1 MGNDTHRNLD
11 SEADRT
17 DIIGQII
24 GAAGHREAPPDDNYR
39 QVLAAAE
46 TAWRNKTESRR
57 RQRWMSTGLVAA
69 AAAVATIA
77 ILSLQTPQPVAEYPA
92 VIQKVIGTVTVQ
104 AQAGND
110 WTLVTGNDQQIGHG
124 SQIRTSGDSFAGL
137 VLDNGLS
144 LRIGQDTTVAIDA
157 MRQISLATG
166 TVYVDT
172 GFAGKHESF
181 IEVVTPIGVARDL
194 GTQFEVQYV
203 ADNLRVR
210 VREGMVLVEQDG
222 VDFESGA
229 SEQLDLDGTGR
240 AVISRIDPDDEAWHW
255 TQLVAPHPQINEQPL
270 TVLLEWV
277 ARETGKRVE
286 FDKPQVKTKVSRTIL
301 HGSVQNLPP
310 MRALDVMLATTDMD
324 YVLLDD
330 RVILI
335 RIREEHLHA
344 ESDT

>member
-1 MGNDTHRNLD
+1 MGNETQRNLD

-24 GAAGHREAPPDDNYR
+24 GTAGHREAPPDDDYR

-46 TAWRNKTESRR
+46 TAWRRKTDSRR

-69 AAAVATIA
+69 AAAIATVA
-77 ILSLQTPQPVAEYPA
+77 ILSLQTPQPTPEYPA
-92 VIQKVIGTVTVQ
+92 VIQKVIGTVSVQ
-104 AQAGND
+104 AQAGDD

-124 SQIRTSGDSFAGL
+124 SLIRTNGDSFAGL

-144 LRIGQDTTVAIDA
+144 LRVGQNTTVTIDA
-157 MRQISLATG
+157 VSRISLAIG

-172 GFAGKHESF
+172 GFAGEHESF
-181 IEVVTPIGVARDL
+181 IEIATPIGVARDL
-194 GTQFEVQYV
+194 GTQFEVHYL

-210 VREGMVLVEQDG
+210 VREGIVLVEQEG
-222 VDFESGA
+222 MDFESGA
-229 SEQLDLDGTGR
+229 SEQLDLNHTGR
-240 AVISRIDPDDEAWHW
+240 VVMSRIKPDDEAWHW

-310 MRALDVMLATTDMD
+310 MRALDVMLATTDLD

-335 RIREEHLHA
+335 RIREEHLNA